1 MNDWHVLV
9 LVSAQGLWWYSLYRE
24 MDGSAIKVSKKCS
37 IIQTACKGNDIH
49 IEEYDAKGPDI
60 CRHGGIGQS
69 NIITTLWRM
78 ITRGMSV
85 RGVVHMQTGW
95 TKA

>member
-24 MDGSAIKVSKKCS
+24 MDGSAIEVSKKRS
-37 IIQTACKGNDIH
+37 TIRTACKGNVIH

-60 CRHGGIGQS
+60 RGRGGIGRS
-69 NIITTLWRM
+69 DIITTLWRM